1 MGPGGEIVMIEIT
14 IGALT
19 ALLGVVVG
27 CIVLELAMRALKYS
41 LRSVSYEQTGEQA
54 RISRFVPGDHA

>member
-1 MGPGGEIVMIEIT
+1 MIEIT

-27 CIVLELAMRALKYS
+27 GIVLELAMRALKYS
-41 LRSVSYEQTGEQA
+41 LRSVSYDQTGEQG
-54 RISRFVPGDHA
+54 RIPTFVPGDRA

>member
-1 MGPGGEIVMIEIT
+1 MRGEIMMLEIT

-19 ALLGVVVG
+19 ALVGVVLG

-41 LRSVSYEQTGEQA
+41 LRSVNYEQAGEQG
-54 RISRFVPGDHA
+54 RISAFVPGDQA

>member
-1 MGPGGEIVMIEIT
+1 MIEIT